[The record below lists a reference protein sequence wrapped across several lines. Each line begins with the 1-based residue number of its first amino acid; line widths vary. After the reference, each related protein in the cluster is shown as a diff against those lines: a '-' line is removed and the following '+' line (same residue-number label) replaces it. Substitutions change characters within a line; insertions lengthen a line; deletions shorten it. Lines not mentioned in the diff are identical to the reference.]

1 MVMQGPIT
9 RARAK
14 QLNQQVSSFLGA
26 RNSTY
31 KDGMLPNDI
40 IDYIERTMKALETIT
55 DQEEDQRGVQVK
67 MEAQFYSETTFSAFR
82 TRLVPIFQ
90 GDNDGYVSK
99 GELKILI
106 AAQNK
111 LLGDFRAGVTLA
123 LHDIRHVMDD
133 LSTRLDPVE
142 NKVATSTSS
151 SSPSE
156 KSQSEFSSEEGDDE
170 AYSKQD
176 WRSGKQGKK
185 PHRPPPPPP
194 RCGNNGNKGNRGDND
209 NQFARRDLKKKL
221 QRFDQ
226 GNRSVHEYYNDLHVA
241 MLRCDI
247 DEEDDDTMTHFY
259 SGLHKDIQNIV
270 AYKDYNTTDQLF
282 HIAVLAEQELQDRAQ
297 SSRNT
302 FGVSSSSRLQS
313 SKGRAAPPDTRRTLP
328 PPATPSTPEV
338 SKSAFVPKTGKTN
351 TISATTPTT
360 SANIVCH
367 RCKGMGHVMRECPSK
382 RAYIATDNGGYI
394 STSEAEEDV
403 QASEEESAA
412 FGGDDAEDYTHN
424 GTYVVQRKK
433 ITLLPLTPAEIV
445 KCDRAIGE
453 TAERDMALA
462 SENQQASKSI
472 VPLKT
477 EPSTPPTSSPAIKL
491 KGGAMLAT
499 KSDLATSAFDD
510 VFGYALLCKRV
521 LFSLDDMPP
530 SLLSAVANLLQE
542 FKDVFPT
549 EIPPGLPPLRGIE
562 HQIYL
567 IPGATLPNR
576 AAYRT
581 NPEEAKEIQR
591 QVQELLDHG
600 YVRESLSP
608 CAVPVILVPK
618 KNDDMLDELSGSV
631 MFTKIDLRSGYHQ
644 IRMKLGDEWKT
655 AFKTKFGLYEWLV
668 MPFVLTN
675 APSTFMRLM
684 NEVLRSFIGKFVV
697 VYFDDIL
704 IYSKSFDEHLDH
716 LRAVFVALRDARL
729 FANLEKC
736 TFCTDRVG
744 FLGYI
749 VTSQGIEVGETKID
763 AIRSWPTPT
772 TFTQFSWSCRFL
784 SALREGFSTIAAPL
798 NELTKKG
805 VTFHWGTT
813 QEKAFNTLKDK
824 LTHAPLLQLLDF
836 GKTFELECDASG
848 IGIGGVLLQEGK
860 PVAYFSEKLNG
871 PSLNYSTYDK
881 ELYTLV
887 RVLETWQHYLWP
899 KEFVIH
905 SDHESL
911 KHIRS
916 QAKLNKRHAKWVE
929 FIESFPYIIKHKKGK
944 DNVIADALSRRY
956 TLLSQLDHRI
966 FGLETIKGLYAA
978 DFDFKEAFQNC
989 REGRTW
995 NKYVLN
1001 DGLLFRANKLCVPD
1015 SSVRLL
1021 FLQEAHGG
1029 GLMGHFGVKK
1039 TTEVL
1044 TAHFFWP
1051 KLKRGVERYVARCT
1065 TCNKAKSRLN
1075 PHGLYLPLPVAS
1087 VPWADISMDF
1097 VLGLPRT
1104 KKGRDRT

>member
-1 MVMQGPIT
+1 M
-9 RARAK
+9 
-14 QLNQQVSSFLGA
+14 
-26 RNSTY
+26 
-31 KDGMLPNDI
+31 
-40 IDYIERTMKALETIT
+40 
-55 DQEEDQRGVQVK
+55 
-67 MEAQFYSETTFSAFR
+67 
-82 TRLVPIFQ
+82 
-90 GDNDGYVSK
+90 
-99 GELKILI
+99 
-106 AAQNK
+106 
-111 LLGDFRAGVTLA
+111 
-123 LHDIRHVMDD
+123 
-133 LSTRLDPVE
+133 
-142 NKVATSTSS
+142 
-151 SSPSE
+151 
-156 KSQSEFSSEEGDDE
+156 
-170 AYSKQD
+170 
-176 WRSGKQGKK
+176 
-185 PHRPPPPPP
+185 
-194 RCGNNGNKGNRGDND
+194 
-209 NQFARRDLKKKL
+209 
-221 QRFDQ
+221 
-226 GNRSVHEYYNDLHVA
+226 
-241 MLRCDI
+241 
-247 DEEDDDTMTHFY
+247 
-259 SGLHKDIQNIV
+259 
-270 AYKDYNTTDQLF
+270 
-282 HIAVLAEQELQDRAQ
+282 
-297 SSRNT
+297 
-302 FGVSSSSRLQS
+302 
-313 SKGRAAPPDTRRTLP
+313 
-328 PPATPSTPEV
+328 PEV
-338 SKSAFVPKTGKTN
+338 SKSAFVPKRGKTD
-351 TISATTPTT
+351 TISAITPTT

-367 RCKGMGHVMRECPSK
+367 RCKEMEHVMRECPSK

-394 STSEAEEDV
+394 STSEAKEDV

-424 GTYVVQRKK
+424 GTYVVQRVLSAQVEYEDKLQRHNLFQIYFIINKCCVRTIIDGKK

-445 KCDRAIGE
+445 KCDRAIAE
-453 TAERDMALA
+453 TAKRDKALA

-477 EPSTPPTSSPAIKL
+477 EPSTPPISSPAIKL
-491 KGGAMLAT
+491 KGGGMLVT
-499 KSDLATSAFDD
+499 KSDLAASAFDD

-530 SLLSAVANLLQE
+530 SLPPVVANLLQE
-542 FKDVFPT
+542 FKNVFPA

-562 HQIYL
+562 HQIDL

-608 CAVPVILVPK
+608 CAVSVILDPK
-618 KNDDMLDELSGSV
+618 KNGTWRMCVDCRAINNIIIRYRHTIPRLDDMLDELSGSV

-644 IRMKLGDEWKT
+644 IRMKQSDKWKT

-668 MPFVLTN
+668 MHFGLTN

-716 LRAVFVALRDARL
+716 LHAVFVALRDARL

-744 FLGYI
+744 FFGYI
-749 VTSQGIEVGETKID
+749 GTPQGIEVDETKID

-772 TFTQFSWSCRFL
+772 TITQVRSFFGLTGFYRSFVKD
-784 SALREGFSTIAAPL
+784 FSTIVAPL

-824 LTHAPLLQLLDF
+824 LTHAPLLQLPDF

-848 IGIGGVLLQEGK
+848 IVIGGVLLQEGK
-860 PVAYFSEKLNG
+860 PVAYFSKKLNG
-871 PSLNYSTYDK
+871 PSLNYSIYDK
-881 ELYTLV
+881 ELYALV
-887 RVLETWQHYLWP
+887 RILETWQYYLWP

-916 QAKLNKRHAKWVE
+916 QAKLNKRHAKY
-929 FIESFPYIIKHKKGK
+929 SFPYIIKHKKGK

-956 TLLSQLDHRI
+956 TLLSQLYHRI
-966 FGLETIKGLYAA
+966 FGLETIKGLY
-978 DFDFKEAFQNC
+978 K
-989 REGRTW
+989 
-995 NKYVLN
+995 
-1001 DGLLFRANKLCVPD
+1001 
-1015 SSVRLL
+1015 
-1021 FLQEAHGG
+1021 AHGG
-1029 GLMGHFGVKK
+1029 RLMGHFSVKK

-1051 KLKRGVERYVARCT
+1051 KLKRDVER
-1065 TCNKAKSRLN
+1065 
-1075 PHGLYLPLPVAS
+1075 
-1087 VPWADISMDF
+1087 
-1097 VLGLPRT
+1097 
-1104 KKGRDRT
+1104 KGRKQVRFEPGDLVWLHLCKERFLDLRKSKLMPRAAGPFKVLEKINDNAYKIELPTYFGVSPTFNIAYLKPYLREEDDVEDDSLQEGDDDEDITPMVMQGPITRARAKQLNHPVSSFLGARNSIYKDGMLPNDIIDYIVLRNLGEDHEGLGDQHGTGGGPKGRPSQDGGPILLRDDFLGVQDQSSLKSSPRPQTDFDFDNPYMPGK